1 MRSYG
6 EIEVTRSGALAIALE
21 AKKLRLQPPVP
32 TKARERKLEDE
43 RELRNGSRKWRNVIT
58 KKTEIWTT

>member
-32 TKARERKLEDE
+32 TQARKVEEK
-43 RELRNGSRKWRNVIT
+43 VP
-58 KKTEIWTT
+58 

>member
-21 AKKLRLQPPVP
+21 VEEAEAAAAVP
-32 TKARERKLEDE
+32 TQGAAARSEETRFTESFWSIE
-43 RELRNGSRKWRNVIT
+43 WRNAFT
-58 KKTEIWTT
+58 KKTEI